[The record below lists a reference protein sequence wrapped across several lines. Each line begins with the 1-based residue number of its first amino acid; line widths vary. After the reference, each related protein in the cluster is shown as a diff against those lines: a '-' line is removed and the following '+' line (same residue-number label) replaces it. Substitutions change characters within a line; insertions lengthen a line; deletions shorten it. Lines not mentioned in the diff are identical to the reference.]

1 VEGVL
6 REALATLY
14 GGVYPK
20 LELAGRTDTGV
31 NALGQVA
38 SLPPLPH
45 PMGEEELMV
54 VLNRALPEDL
64 RVVEARRV
72 RADFHAR
79 FSALSRT
86 YEYVIW
92 TDPAQP
98 VEWAWR
104 SFYLPGAE
112 LDLGV
117 MEELCGEFLKLEEFS
132 HLASQ
137 VPAGEGRVRLHQF
150 QVERLPSRVVFS
162 VRANRFLY
170 RMVRHM
176 VGLLIKAGLS
186 RLKVEEARA
195 IIGRRLRQVSP
206 YLAPP
211 VGLTLVEV
219 AYPQKL
225 EEVEDEG
232 D

>member
-1 VEGVL
+1 ML
-6 REALATLY
+6 REALTTLY
-14 GGVYPK
+14 GGVPPK

-38 SLPPLPH
+38 SLPPPPH
-45 PMGEEELMV
+45 PMGEEEMMV
-54 VLNRALPEDL
+54 VLNRSLPEDL
-64 RVVEARRV
+64 RVVGIGRV
-72 RADFHAR
+72 REDFHAR

-104 SFYLPGAE
+104 SFYLPRAK
-112 LDLGV
+112 LDLGA
-117 MEELCGEFLKLEEFS
+117 MEEVAAEFLSLEEFS

-137 VPAGEGRVRLHQF
+137 VPEGEGRVRLYQF
-150 QVERLPSRVVFS
+150 QVERRPARVVFT

-176 VGLLIKAGLS
+176 VGLVIKVGLR
-186 RLKVEEARA
+186 RLKVAEARA
-195 IIGRRLRQVSP
+195 IIGRRSRQVSP

-219 AYPQKL
+219 AYPREL
-225 EEVEDEG
+225 EEVER
-232 D
+232 